1 MKKKQEKNKIREK
14 TEQTSVDVRFFSRSE
29 DVELARFAAF
39 ASGEMFQTRM
49 LLRCGKKGTTTR
61 KVRTTRRKS
70 FEIRRPRKERE
81 KGGRNAKNSR
91 VINIDEFI
99 FSREKQTTDN
109 KIRLSAE
116 RQKKK
121 NKRKRERKK
130 GKSHEYIIYP
140 KQKKFLTRGMY
151 SSTSRGSVSFVNA
164 KLREPKQKK
173 RKIRRF
179 VHH

>member
-1 MKKKQEKNKIREK
+1 MKKKQEKKNKIREK

-81 KGGRNAKNSR
+81 KGARNAKDSR

-99 FSREKQTTDN
+99 FSREKQATDN

-130 GKSHEYIIYP
+130 GKSHEFIIYP

-164 KLREPKQKK
+164 KLREPK
-173 RKIRRF
+173 
-179 VHH
+179 